1 MDDMTNKWRKMNM
14 KVPVPVPV
22 AKKDRSHDAEVRLL
36 IHILMTAT
44 AL

>member
-1 MDDMTNKWRKMNM
+1 MDDMTNKWWEINM
-14 KVPVPVPV
+14 KVPVPV
-22 AKKDRSHDAEVRLL
+22 AKQDRLHDAEVRLL

>member
-14 KVPVPVPV
+14 KVPVPV

>member
-14 KVPVPVPV
+14 KVPVSV

-36 IHILMTAT
+36 TIFLRTAT